1 MIKDEPFKLSVNG
14 QTEFSM
20 QPIDANELDVLTE
33 SDGTFHVLKDGIS
46 YHAEL
51 VEADYAERAFKFRIA
66 GNIYS
71 VRIADHYERLIKQLG
86 FSVGGVQKMNNVKA
100 PMPGLVV
107 DILVKVGQ
115 EIKKGDSL
123 VILEAMKMEN
133 VLKAT
138 GDAKVKSILI
148 SKGGAVTKGQI
159 MIEFE

>member
-1 MIKDEPFKLSVNG
+1 
-14 QTEFSM
+14 
-20 QPIDANELDVLTE
+20 
-33 SDGTFHVLKDGIS
+33 
-46 YHAEL
+46 
-51 VEADYAERAFKFRIA
+51 
-66 GNIYS
+66 
-71 VRIADHYERLIKQLG
+71 
-86 FSVGGVQKMNNVKA
+86 MNNVKA

-107 DILVKVGQ
+107 NILVEIGQ